1 MLPELDKERF
11 LHIRD
16 AARKISVFI
25 GWLSE
30 DDFRQSDL
38 VQHGVVNCLYIIGEA
53 ATRITAA
60 TQERFPDIEWDV
72 IRGMRNRLAHAYF
85 DINLGI
91 VWYSAT
97 VDTPRLLATIEQIL
111 AEHEGESWD
120 E

>member
-16 AARKISVFI
+16 AAMKIGAFTAL
-25 GWLSE
+25 LSE

-38 VQHGVVNCLYIIGEA
+38 VQHGVTNCLYIIGEA
-53 ATRITAA
+53 ATRISSD
-60 TQERFPDIEWDV
+60 TQSRFPDIEWDV

-97 VDTPRLLATIEQIL
+97 VDTPRLLAIVEQIL
-111 AEHEGESWD
+111 ADEG
-120 E
+120 